1 MNTEAIIG
9 RRIIF
14 PEALTEDEWEA
25 LTDIAIAVPHKIFGD
40 LGSGILDTRRTV
52 LTRVTAPAGSDDGRG
67 GALAEEGS
75 VEYYTSEDVAE
86 KLNLEGV
93 EGMGYRVEQ
102 WRSRDIIRKLR
113 AACKA
118 SEAAS

>member
-14 PEALTEDEWEA
+14 PEALTEDEWGA
-25 LTDIAIAVPHKIFGD
+25 LTDIAIAVPAKIFGD
-40 LGSGILDTRRTV
+40 LGSGILDTRKTV

-67 GALAEEGS
+67 GVLTEAGT
-75 VEYYTSEDVAE
+75 VEYYTTEAVAE
-86 KLNLEGV
+86 KLDLEGV
-93 EGMGYRVEQ
+93 EGLGYRVEQ
-102 WRSRDIIRKLR
+102 YRSRDLIGKLR

-118 SEAAS
+118 TEASS